1 MTNKQTRRK
10 KSNIS
15 SAAPRIAKEAENDI
29 MDPTLSATNPSTY
42 MEKTEDATMDI
53 TVEATTNLT
62 EDATMG
68 RTTASNNLSTIT
80 EEVEDVD
87 ETTDVTPVA
96 VPTCAI
102 DDPEY
107 AEDVHISREID
118 DFTEQPAPDFI
129 SEDSLQSQQDTTNSS
144 VSESEESSDE
154 EVEYVRG
161 PLGNKFMDTKQILE
175 LLKSPHALLPDIPTG
190 RKDGMYFFLDI
201 KPEKNRKTS
210 PSPSVDW
217 LGYPKTGPRV

>member
-1 MTNKQTRRK
+1 M
-10 KSNIS
+10 
-15 SAAPRIAKEAENDI
+15 
-29 MDPTLSATNPSTY
+29 
-42 MEKTEDATMDI
+42 
-53 TVEATTNLT
+53 
-62 EDATMG
+62 
-68 RTTASNNLSTIT
+68 
-80 EEVEDVD
+80 
-87 ETTDVTPVA
+87 DVTPVA

-175 LLKSPHALLPDIPTG
+175 LLKSPHALLSDIPTG
-190 RKDGMYFFLDI
+190 RKDGM
-201 KPEKNRKTS
+201 ECTS
-210 PSPSVDW
+210 SWIIRIISNEDSIMITQNSGMTVE
-217 LGYPKTGPRV
+217 LGRAPVLQQLCLPKLEVN